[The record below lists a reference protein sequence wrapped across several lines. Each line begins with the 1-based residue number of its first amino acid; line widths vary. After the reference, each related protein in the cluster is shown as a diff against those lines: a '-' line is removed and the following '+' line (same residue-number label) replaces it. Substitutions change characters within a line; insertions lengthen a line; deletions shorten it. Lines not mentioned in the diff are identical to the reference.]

1 MFSIKSNEV
10 KKLFF
15 FIIVLRLVAEK
26 FAQLFSPYEIIFCEN
41 SFLEISTLH
50 FYRQYTKKVT
60 QKKEYFSHIV

>member
-41 SFLEISTLH
+41 SFLEISLT
-50 FYRQYTKKVT
+50 FFIVNT
-60 QKKEYFSHIV
+60 QKK